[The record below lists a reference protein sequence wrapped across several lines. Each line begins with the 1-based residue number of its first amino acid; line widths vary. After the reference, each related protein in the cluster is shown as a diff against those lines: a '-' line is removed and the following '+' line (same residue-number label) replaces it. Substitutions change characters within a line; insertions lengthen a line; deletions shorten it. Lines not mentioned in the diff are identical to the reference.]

1 MKRGGGS
8 AICRLSGRIAV
19 TLVSFR
25 KRMAPSRQCME
36 PQVGENR
43 IIAEFSMPAH
53 DAFDDLPITNL
64 GWCRLGLFCRC
75 FDPCPSFLPYGV

>member
-1 MKRGGGS
+1 
-8 AICRLSGRIAV
+8 
-19 TLVSFR
+19 
-25 KRMAPSRQCME
+25 MAPSRQCME

>member
-1 MKRGGGS
+1 
-8 AICRLSGRIAV
+8 
-19 TLVSFR
+19 
-25 KRMAPSRQCME
+25 ME